1 MARLNI
7 TLNQDEILQLLSVD
21 REDAFRILLQ
31 DSLNSI
37 LKIESQEQLRAALY
51 ERSDVRTDSRNGFR
65 SRDLKTRIGTI
76 TLNVPRHR
84 NQLFHTMVFEN
95 YSRSEAA
102 LVASMVEMVVSGVS
116 TRKVAR
122 VVETLCGTSISKS
135 AVSAV
140 CKDLDQEVE
149 TFRNR
154 PIEGNYPF
162 LTVDATYF
170 KVRENSRVVSKALMI
185 AYGTGED
192 GKREVLGFA
201 VYRNESSETW
211 KGFLTGLKK
220 RGLCGLMMITSD
232 AHDGIINAVRE
243 VFPDVPWQ
251 RCQFHFSKNIA
262 DKAPKKE
269 QAGIRAELQE
279 MFNCRKIEDACK
291 KRDQVLADYRES
303 ASSAMECLDEG
314 FENAMTV
321 MTLPEGMR
329 RFFRTSNHIER
340 LNRELKRRSDVIGIF
355 PNEASLIRRMG
366 SVLIEQ
372 NSVSQ
377 ARKAIFS
384 KDSYQKLLGSDVR
397 DHLHLIAK
405 KQAALLAA

>member
-21 REDAFRILLQ
+21 REDAFRVLLQ

-37 LKIESQEQLRAALY
+37 LKIESQEQLRAAPY
-51 ERSDVRTDSRNGFR
+51 ERSDVRTDSWNGFR
-65 SRDLKTRIGTI
+65 SRDLETRIGTI

-102 LVASMVEMVVSGVS
+102 LVASMAEMVVSGVS
-116 TRKVAR
+116 TRKVAG

-279 MFNCRKIEDACK
+279 MFNGKKIEDACK

-314 FENAMTV
+314 FQT
-321 MTLPEGMR
+321 
-329 RFFRTSNHIER
+329 TS
-340 LNRELKRRSDVIGIF
+340 SG
-355 PNEASLIRRMG
+355 
-366 SVLIEQ
+366 
-372 NSVSQ
+372 
-377 ARKAIFS
+377 
-384 KDSYQKLLGSDVR
+384 
-397 DHLHLIAK
+397 
-405 KQAALLAA
+405 

>member
-1 MARLNI
+1 MAQLNI

-21 REDAFRILLQ
+21 REDAFRVLLQ

-37 LKIESQEQLRAALY
+37 LKIESQEQLRAAPY

-102 LVASMVEMVVSGVS
+102 LVASMAEMVVSGVS

-201 VYRNESSETW
+201 VYRNESGETW
-211 KGFLTGLKK
+211 KDFLTGLKK

-243 VFPDVPWQ
+243 VILSILVD
-251 RCQFHFSKNIA
+251 R
-262 DKAPKKE
+262 
-269 QAGIRAELQE
+269 L
-279 MFNCRKIEDACK
+279 
-291 KRDQVLADYRES
+291 
-303 ASSAMECLDEG
+303 SSSIPSIKQL
-314 FENAMTV
+314 
-321 MTLPEGMR
+321 
-329 RFFRTSNHIER
+329 
-340 LNRELKRRSDVIGIF
+340 
-355 PNEASLIRRMG
+355 
-366 SVLIEQ
+366 
-372 NSVSQ
+372 
-377 ARKAIFS
+377 
-384 KDSYQKLLGSDVR
+384 LLGAVIPCSLYHR
-397 DHLHLIAK
+397 RKSSIGRANPAIIPIAEEVSPN
-405 KQAALLAA
+405 

>member
-1 MARLNI
+1 MR
-7 TLNQDEILQLLSVD
+7 SV
-21 REDAFRILLQ
+21 
-31 DSLNSI
+31 
-37 LKIESQEQLRAALY
+37 KIY
-51 ERSDVRTDSRNGFR
+51 DT
-65 SRDLKTRIGTI
+65 
-76 TLNVPRHR
+76 
-84 NQLFHTMVFEN
+84 
-95 YSRSEAA
+95 
-102 LVASMVEMVVSGVS
+102 
-116 TRKVAR
+116 
-122 VVETLCGTSISKS
+122 TS
-135 AVSAV
+135 
-140 CKDLDQEVE
+140 
-149 TFRNR
+149 
-154 PIEGNYPF
+154 
-162 LTVDATYF
+162 
-170 KVRENSRVVSKALMI
+170 
-185 AYGTGED
+185 
-192 GKREVLGFA
+192 
-201 VYRNESSETW
+201 
-211 KGFLTGLKK
+211 GLKK

-340 LNRELKRRSDVIGIF
+340 LNRELKRRSGVIGIF
-355 PNEASLIRRMG
+355 PNEASLIRLMG